1 MAAVG
6 GLGCPLGR
14 WAPRGSQRCWR
25 CHPAGAASGTC
36 GEKGSFGTRAW
47 LRLRVETA
55 WGLRKGAA
63 LGPGPRSITDGTSLP
78 APQAQH
84 PHSPPLWPA
93 SPLGPGN
100 PLISA
105 ALRALPPGSAGALCS
120 SGRPPCLGS
129 DPGHLDQS
137 ELLLLAGGT
146 FSAPWPCPDL
156 GWQPRY
162 PPPPRAAA
170 ASRPGA
176 RVDRGRPS
184 GKAGP
189 GAGVQEAA
197 QRPPLP
203 QRAEARRAGGGAGGR
218 PPVPRETQLHVNRS
232 GLPARP
238 DGVGEMEARRTARFR
253 PLPHSPPKPLVLGF
267 CPKADGDTGGPRA
280 CQCQAA
286 GRGVQVASRLLTSR
300 QTGPGRP
307 CTALQ
312 AAGLRRAHPLLQ
324 ETRRPRSSQDHRV
337 PPGACS
343 LQAGLGGPGRSC
355 GAVSTRVSPLLSP
368 QKFFLEFK
376 QLKST

>member
-1 MAAVG
+1 MAWGLQAG
-6 GLGCPLGR
+6 GRAEWQLWEAYG
-14 WAPRGSQRCWR
+14 APWGAGPPATLRDAGAAI
-25 CHPAGAASGTC
+25 PAGAASGTC

-47 LRLRVETA
+47 LRLRVETQRDRA

-63 LGPGPRSITDGTSLP
+63 LGLGPRSITDRTSLP

-105 ALRALPPGSAGALCS
+105 ALGALPPGSPGALRS
-120 SGRPPCLGS
+120 PGRPSCLGS

-137 ELLLLAGGT
+137 ELLLLAGGA
-146 FSAPWPCPDL
+146 FSTPWPCPDL
-156 GWQPRY
+156 SWQPRY

-197 QRPPLP
+197 QCPPLP

-238 DGVGEMEARRTARFR
+238 DGVGEMEARHTA
-253 PLPHSPPKPLVLGF
+253 PLPPPSPTL
-267 CPKADGDTGGPRA
+267 
-280 CQCQAA
+280 
-286 GRGVQVASRLLTSR
+286 
-300 QTGPGRP
+300 
-307 CTALQ
+307 
-312 AAGLRRAHPLLQ
+312 
-324 ETRRPRSSQDHRV
+324 
-337 PPGACS
+337 PPS
-343 LQAGLGGPGRSC
+343 L
-355 GAVSTRVSPLLSP
+355 
-368 QKFFLEFK
+368 
-376 QLKST
+376 